1 MMILN
6 KTEKMEKMMVSEYSW
21 LFSFFRLIIR
31 DIHEYF
37 CFIEKWFLFIF
48 LSFILSFLHYYEFL
62 FDILF
67 TKLIHSAHTF
77 LNYFELEWI
86 SLYNEQFVFKGIYIV
101 TQNVFSFFLFL
112 ILSLFDLSSFM
123 WISNFFF
130 LCFCSIHFLIH
141 LLFSFDR
148 LYLLILLFTL

>member
-1 MMILN
+1 MILN
-6 KTEKMEKMMVSEYSW
+6 KTEKMEKNDGKWILMIIFFFQADYSRY
-21 LFSFFRLIIR
+21 SRI
-31 DIHEYF
+31 
-37 CFIEKWFLFIF
+37 FLFYRKMI
-48 LSFILSFLHYYEFL
+48 SFHFPFFSLSFLHYYEFL

-101 TQNVFSFFLFL
+101 IQNVFSFFLFL

-141 LLFSFDR
+141 SLFSFDR